1 MDRERFEQQ
10 LAFLKEVDKVK
21 GIFRRT
27 RLLDDSRYENDA
39 EHAWHLAL
47 MAMVLSEYANGSDV
61 DVSRVIRMVLLHDLV
76 EIDAG
81 DTIVYDTQGRAAAAE
96 RETRAADRIFG
107 LLPADQRDEFRALWD
122 EFEARQTPESRFAA
136 AIDRLEPLLQNAA
149 TEGHAWIEN
158 GITRTQV
165 EQANRHIGDGSRDL
179 WDFVQQLFGECDR
192 KGYFASTE
200 QGMES

>member
-81 DTIVYDTQGRAAAAE
+81 DTIV
-96 RETRAADRIFG
+96 
-107 LLPADQRDEFRALWD
+107 
-122 EFEARQTPESRFAA
+122 
-136 AIDRLEPLLQNAA
+136 
-149 TEGHAWIEN
+149 
-158 GITRTQV
+158 
-165 EQANRHIGDGSRDL
+165 
-179 WDFVQQLFGECDR
+179 
-192 KGYFASTE
+192 
-200 QGMES
+200 